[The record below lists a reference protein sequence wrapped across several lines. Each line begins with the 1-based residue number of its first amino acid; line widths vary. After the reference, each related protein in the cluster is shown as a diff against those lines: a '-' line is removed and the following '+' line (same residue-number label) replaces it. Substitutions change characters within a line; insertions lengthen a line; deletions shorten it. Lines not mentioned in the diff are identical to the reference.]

1 MPNEPESP
9 IPAALRELLIE
20 YAEADAAC
28 RRARAVQS
36 PAKWDAL
43 PDAERQAW
51 IVACNRRE
59 GLRELLL
66 TEGRRLIAI
75 REREADQR
83 EREDEV
89 RHDGGAVLRDHA
101 AVRS

>member
-9 IPAALRELLIE
+9 IPAALCALLME
-20 YAEADAAC
+20 YAEAEAAC
-28 RRARAVQS
+28 RRERAVQS
-36 PAKWDAL
+36 PGPWEAL
-43 PDAERQAW
+43 PEGSRQAW

-66 TEGRRLIAI
+66 SEGRRLIAA

-83 EREDEV
+83 EREDEA
-89 RHDGGAVLRDHA
+89 RIDGGAVLRDHA